1 MFFGDYPQAVRDANR
16 ALNEF
21 CASQ

>member
-1 MFFGDYPQAVRDANR
+1 MFFGDYPQAVRDANQ
-16 ALNEF
+16 ALNEL